1 MHIYQSTCLHIFV
14 YYSTHMD
21 FHFSNQNQYDVSS
34 GNHKIWGAN
43 SNFRF
48 ASELENRHVSKHSGS
63 LLSGI
68 AIFKF
73 LIGCVWQSGHQL
85 NDFQLWSH
93 SIMQYELWSI
103 SKLTYYTNFMI
114 YTYIYVCVLMNS
126 SLTSTR
132 LGPCMYVCMYVCM
145 CICVCMYT
153 WMHACMRSC
162 YGIGISNGCGLWYV
176 AYGVCH
182 GMEWHGIAW
191 HGISCNGFIS
201 HVTCPSNYADK
212 YISMSKRNVWYW
224 WTWTKLFWNNMT
236 PGSAMTFLCQ

>member
-73 LIGCVWQSGHQL
+73 LIGCVSQSGHQL
-85 NDFQLWSH
+85 NDFQLWGQ

-103 SKLTYYTNFMI
+103 SKLTFYTNFMI
-114 YTYIYVCVLMNS
+114 HTYIYVCVLMNS

-132 LGPCMYVCMYVCM
+132 LGPCMYVCVYAYVCM
-145 CICVCMYT
+145 HECMHVCVHAMVLVLVMVVVCGIWCMPWHGMAWHRMARYYLQ
-153 WMHACMRSC
+153 RFYFSC
-162 YGIGISNGCGLWYV
+162 Y
-176 AYGVCH
+176 
-182 GMEWHGIAW
+182 
-191 HGISCNGFIS
+191 
-201 HVTCPSNYADK
+201 
-212 YISMSKRNVWYW
+212 MS
-224 WTWTKLFWNNMT
+224 FE
-236 PGSAMTFLCQ
+236 LCR